1 MAATANRR
9 ALSLYKA
16 VLRAHQRYL
25 PHEMRQLGDAYVKS
39 EVSEARACVDG
50 ADSPASVTGPG
61 PSVSHH
67 PSSVQVA

>member
-1 MAATANRR
+1 MAATGNRR

-39 EVSEARACVDG
+39 EVG
-50 ADSPASVTGPG
+50 
-61 PSVSHH
+61 
-67 PSSVQVA
+67 